1 MGEKNRKIY
10 LDILEQKLSQ
20 GKEAVII
27 YGPRRVGKTTLIKQF
42 LEIRKAQGKSVR
54 FLDGDSF
61 FDRQY
66 FDTNNPN
73 LIFDLIKNCDVLA
86 IDEAQSI
93 AKIDLIIK
101 NLVDHSPSKIELII
115 SGSSTI
121 GITDLVEESNV
132 GRTKRILMHPAACFE
147 ISDDQDFIQKNLHD
161 RLIFGSYPKIAFED
175 NDDLQKKDFLTD
187 LVNNYLL
194 KDVFNIDG
202 IKNSVKIEALARI
215 LAHRITKEINTNEI
229 ASELRLERREVENY
243 LDLMEKSF
251 IIFKLDPYSKNQD
264 NVIKKQKKYF
274 FYDLGIRNALI
285 QDFSVFSLRSAD
297 EVGKLWENFIVAE
310 RMKRNNCFYPFK
322 FRTYFWKTNKNFG
335 DQEVDF
341 VEEMED
347 GAANHLYG
355 YEIKYSKDRVVAPS
369 QWTAQFPVA
378 NFSVVNKY
386 NFFDFI
392 GRDNNLG

>member
-1 MGEKNRKIY
+1 MPEITRKIY
-10 LDILEQKLSQ
+10 LDTLEKKLSQ

-147 ISDDQDFIQKNLHD
+147 ISDDQVFIQKNLHD
-161 RLIFGSYPKIAFED
+161 
-175 NDDLQKKDFLTD
+175 T
-187 LVNNYLL
+187 
-194 KDVFNIDG
+194 
-202 IKNSVKIEALARI
+202 
-215 LAHRITKEINTNEI
+215 
-229 ASELRLERREVENY
+229 
-243 LDLMEKSF
+243 
-251 IIFKLDPYSKNQD
+251 
-264 NVIKKQKKYF
+264 
-274 FYDLGIRNALI
+274 IR
-285 QDFSVFSLRSAD
+285 Q
-297 EVGKLWENFIVAE
+297 
-310 RMKRNNCFYPFK
+310 C
-322 FRTYFWKTNKNFG
+322 
-335 DQEVDF
+335 
-341 VEEMED
+341 
-347 GAANHLYG
+347 
-355 YEIKYSKDRVVAPS
+355 
-369 QWTAQFPVA
+369 
-378 NFSVVNKY
+378 
-386 NFFDFI
+386 
-392 GRDNNLG
+392 